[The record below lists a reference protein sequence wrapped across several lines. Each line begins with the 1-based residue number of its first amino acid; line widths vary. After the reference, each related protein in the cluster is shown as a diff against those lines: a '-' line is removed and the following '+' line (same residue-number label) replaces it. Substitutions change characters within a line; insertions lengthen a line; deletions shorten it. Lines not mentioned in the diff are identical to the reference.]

1 MNDSRPLPCTL
12 GSLFSLEFPNCKHL
26 KLPANYFI
34 KNTNF
39 LNTEVCPLLP
49 YGEYPKTF
57 LELFKW
63 KRNGY
68 IFLHFDF
75 YNGACSTKQLK
86 RLQAAIKEIGRD
98 QNANVIVLMGGSTYF
113 GNGINLNTI
122 EVYFN
127 LDSTRILISTS
138 LQFYPTVTCT
148 MHPNPKFTLTLISS

>member
-1 MNDSRPLPCTL
+1 MSKLSYESMQEHNNLL
-12 GSLFSLEFPNCKHL
+12 KILEFPNCKHL
-26 KLPANYFI
+26 KLPANYLI

-39 LNTEVCPLLP
+39 LDTEICPLLP

-63 KRNGY
+63 KQNGY

-75 YNGACSTKQLK
+75 YNGACSTKQLN

-98 QNANVIVLMGGSTYF
+98 KNANVLILMGGSTYF

-122 EVYFN
+122 EVSNKVF
-127 LDSTRILISTS
+127 LTPQSGPRHST
-138 LQFYPTVTCT
+138 
-148 MHPNPKFTLTLISS
+148 

>member
-1 MNDSRPLPCTL
+1 MQEHNNLL
-12 GSLFSLEFPNCKHL
+12 KILEFPNCKHL
-26 KLPANYFI
+26 KLPANYLI

-39 LNTEVCPLLP
+39 LDTEICPLLP

-63 KRNGY
+63 KQNGY

-75 YNGACSTKQLK
+75 YNGACSTKQLN

-98 QNANVIVLMGGSTYF
+98 KNANVLILMGGSTYF

-122 EVYFN
+122 EVSKKVF
-127 LDSTRILISTS
+127 
-138 LQFYPTVTCT
+138 
-148 MHPNPKFTLTLISS
+148 